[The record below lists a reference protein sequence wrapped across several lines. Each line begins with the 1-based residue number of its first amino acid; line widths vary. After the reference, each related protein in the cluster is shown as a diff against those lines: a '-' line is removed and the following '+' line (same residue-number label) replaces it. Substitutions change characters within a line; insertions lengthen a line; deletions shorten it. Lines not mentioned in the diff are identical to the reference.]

1 MRTGVSKRRTI
12 FLLVL
17 ALVAALLGGCR
28 STADGAPA
36 AARFS
41 GVENGAITET
51 QLTVADPTQAALVR
65 ERMKRVLSDGTATLY
80 IGQAHD
86 VALVDERTGAVWFS
100 NEGLYDEGA
109 DAYSADQKKYAFSQL
124 IVQYYRSDNV
134 AVEVTSYPECYD
146 GGEKDQVTETV
157 EGNTLTVRY
166 AFGTDMDSRVIF
178 QVLTAETFQRITEL
192 AEKAIADKTVSSS
205 EWGRM
210 KAAYNT
216 VVYDELDA
224 KERQSYTERF
234 STFGAGDTLY
244 VLNPA
249 ATYIQTDNIEK
260 VCKRLGL
267 TRADVDAEETKAG
280 GSGSLTATVPNFV
293 IEIRYTLDS
302 GDLLVSVDIGAIYE
316 PENFYLNRVS
326 VLPAFGATE
335 NSADG
340 YLLLPDGAGHIVPH
354 TTVPEGSDHMTI
366 AFYGDDA
373 AIETEK
379 RSDQTPA
386 AAFPVFGIRQGE
398 QGLFAVVESGDGISG
413 VEAQLANQNHRRNTV
428 SPYFNYRVRGQI
440 KTGAGSDNKNY
451 VYSQQLSAEPYA
463 IRYHLLYGGR
473 STYSGMAAYYR
484 EYLTATGG
492 MKRMANGSSYFM
504 EIYAVG
510 ALTGQKT
517 VLGVTTEAA
526 LAASDLTSVQ
536 EWMRTAAIPALSVQY
551 EGLFNGGVDGSAP
564 TKLRLVQA
572 LGSAEELRTVLASGG
587 VTPVLS
593 FQSVAKSG
601 NGIRSSTDLAKTVS
615 KTYAFLGEYN
625 AATGLVADS
634 GKRFLLSPRKY
645 AAVTEKLA
653 AAYTAYGCDRL
664 VLREAASVLLSDFS
678 DKQAVNREDAK
689 QLVQQALQ
697 LLEQSGLQLTL
708 EGANAYALPY
718 AAALSAVPDNTA
730 PSSLSGQAIPFVGM
744 VLHGSLPYAA
754 APLNEAE
761 CYEDAVLAL
770 VESGASPAFRII
782 TGDMAVLS
790 DTEYSRYYSASA
802 AYWTEKIQA
811 LDARLSRFGAAVA
824 TAELVEHTVSPDG
837 ITQVRYSNGCCA
849 LINKS
854 TETAAFNGIE
864 VAGKA
869 FRLFNGEGEEL

>member
-1 MRTGVSKRRTI
+1 MRTGVRKRRNTI
-12 FLLVL
+12 LPVL
-17 ALVAALLGGCR
+17 ALVAAFLGGCR
-28 STADGAPA
+28 STADGAA
-36 AARFS
+36 TAARFS
-41 GVENGAITET
+41 GVENGAIVEM
-51 QLTVADPTQAALVR
+51 QLSAADTTQADFVR
-65 ERMKRVLSDGTATLY
+65 EHMKEVLSDGTATLY

-134 AVEVTSYPECYD
+134 AVEVASYPECYD

-178 QVLTAETFQRITEL
+178 QVLTAETYQRITGL

-224 KERQSYTERF
+224 GEKQSYAERF
-234 STFGAGDTLY
+234 SAFGAGDTLY

-267 TRADVDAEETKAG
+267 TRADVDAEEAKAG
-280 GSGSLTATVPNFV
+280 GSGNLTATVPNFV
-293 IEIRYTLDS
+293 IELRYTLDG
-302 GDLLVSVDIGAIYE
+302 GDLLVRVDIDDIYE

-373 AIETEK
+373 SIETEK
-379 RSDQTPA
+379 LSDRTPA

-398 QGLFAVVESGDGISG
+398 RGLFAVVESGDGISG
-413 VEAQLANQNHRRNTV
+413 VEAQLANQTHPRNTV

-451 VYSQQLSAEPYA
+451 VYSRQLSTQPYA
-463 IRYHLLYGGR
+463 IRYHLLYGAR

-484 EYLTATGG
+484 EYLTATDGI
-492 MKRMANGSSYFM
+492 KRATAGSAYSM
-504 EIYAVG
+504 EVYAVG

-517 VLGVTTEAA
+517 VLGITTEAP

-536 EWMRTAAIPALSVQY
+536 EWMRTAGIPALSVHY

-564 TKLRLVQA
+564 TRLRPVSA
-572 LGSAEELRTVLASGG
+572 LGSAETLRAMLASGS

-615 KTYAFLGEYN
+615 KNYAFLGEYN
-625 AATGLVADS
+625 AATGVVADT
-634 GKRFLLSPRKY
+634 GRRFLLSPRKY
-645 AAVTEKLA
+645 ATITEKLA
-653 AAYTAYGCDRL
+653 AAYATYGCDRL
-664 VLREAASVLLSDFS
+664 ALREAATVLPSDFS

-689 QLVQQALQ
+689 HLVRQALQ
-697 LLEQSGLQLTL
+697 SLEQSGLQLTL

-730 PSSLSGQAIPFVGM
+730 SASLSGQAIPFVGM

-754 APLNEAE
+754 APLNETD

-790 DTEYSRYYSASA
+790 DTEYNRYYSASA
-802 AYWTEKIQA
+802 AYWTEKIRA
-811 LDARLSRFGAAVA
+811 LDARLSRFDAAVA
-824 TAELVEHTVSPDG
+824 TAEIVEHRVSADG

-854 TETAAFNGIE
+854 TETAAFNGVE
-864 VAGKA
+864 VAGKS
-869 FRLFNGEGEEL
+869 FRLFSGEGEEL